1 MWVKAA
7 AGREGG
13 GGAGGPR
20 KLRRNAWLSFCCTS
34 RQPGVRIG
42 GANSLRGVVRVPALL
57 SLSLLLRVPNPV
69 PLPSQSDTTGLDSGP
84 GAQLQVSALPGC
96 AARMKMQ
103 LLGLVVS
110 LVLGTLHTE
119 ASRGKLT
126 AVDPE
131 TKMNVSE
138 IISYWGF
145 PSEEHLVETEDG
157 YILCL
162 HRIPHGRK
170 NHSDKGPRPVVF
182 MQHGLLADSS
192 NWVTNLP
199 NSSLGFILADAG
211 FDVWLG
217 NSRGNTWSRKHR
229 TLPVSK
235 DKFWAFRFSEEL
247 LGFIAFSRIPEL
259 AKKIKMFFALAPVAS
274 LAFST
279 SPITKLGQ
287 LPDFLIKD
295 LFGVKEFLPQSAF
308 LKWLSTHVCTHV
320 VLKELCGNVFFILCG
335 FNERNLNMSRVS
347 VYVAH
352 SPAGTSVQNMLHWS
366 QAVKF
371 QKFQAFDWGSSA
383 KNYFHYNQ
391 SYPPTY
397 KVRDML
403 VPTAVWSG
411 GQDWLA
417 DVKDMSLLLPQIT
430 NLVYDK
436 QIPEWEHLDFLWG
449 LDAPQ
454 RLYNEIVHLM
464 RKYQ

>member
-1 MWVKAA
+1 
-7 AGREGG
+7 
-13 GGAGGPR
+13 
-20 KLRRNAWLSFCCTS
+20 
-34 RQPGVRIG
+34 
-42 GANSLRGVVRVPALL
+42 
-57 SLSLLLRVPNPV
+57 
-69 PLPSQSDTTGLDSGP
+69 
-84 GAQLQVSALPGC
+84 
-96 AARMKMQ
+96 MKMQ
-103 LLGLVVS
+103 LLGLVVC

-170 NHSDKGPRPVVF
+170 NRSNKGPRPVVF
-182 MQHGLLADSS
+182 LQHGLLADSS

-217 NSRGNTWSRKHR
+217 NSRGNTWSRNHR
-229 TLPVSK
+229 TLPVSE
-235 DKFWAFRFSEEL
+235 DKFWAFSFDEMANYDLPASIKFILNKTGQEQVYYVGHSQGTTV
-247 LGFIAFSRIPEL
+247 GFIAFSRIPEL
-259 AKKIKMFFALAPVAS
+259 AKKIKMFFALAPVTS
-274 LAFST
+274 VVFST
-279 SPITKLGQ
+279 SPLTKLGQ

-295 LFGVKEFLPQSAF
+295 LLGVKEFLPQSAF

-320 VLKELCGNVFFILCG
+320 VLKELCGNIFFLLCG

-352 SPAGTSVQNMLHWS
+352 SPAGTSVQNILHWS

-403 VPTAVWSG
+403 MPTAVWSG

-417 DVKDMSLLLPQIT
+417 DIKDMSLLLSQIT
-430 NLVYDK
+430 NLVYNK
-436 QIPEWEHLDFLWG
+436 QIPKWEHLDFLWG

-454 RLYNEIVHLM
+454 QLYNEIVYLM